1 MQKLTLTIIAAILG
15 IGSITTGTIDQ
26 KLDRAITVDSLGA
39 CQGISYQNGRIFLY
53 GDREVGMIREFKL
66 DHDSLVYQHKEYK
79 LTPKRAGCN

>member
-1 MQKLTLTIIAAILG
+1 MQKLTLTIIAAVLG
-15 IGSITTGTIDQ
+15 IGSITTGTIDH

-66 DHDSLVYQHKEYK
+66 DLYFLFYQNK
-79 LTPKRAGCN
+79 